1 VSDER
6 IFLSHSS
13 TDNAEAIALRDWLI
27 SNGWDDLFLDL
38 DPERGIKTGERWQ
51 AALKQAAE
59 RCEVIFLASPAWRA
73 SEWCIAEFLLAKQMN
88 KRIVGVIVDPIPL
101 HNLPTEMIAEWQ
113 LVDLTAL
120 PRDHVATVTLPPGG
134 SPSG

>member
-1 VSDER
+1 MSDER

-38 DPERGIKTGERWQ
+38 DPERGIKTGERWH